1 MIGTVDD
8 TFTLRVAV
16 AADVPALNQLI
27 AESATALSRGYYS
40 APQIAALVQFVF
52 GVDTQL
58 IRDGSYFVLER
69 AGMAVACGGWSARA
83 TLYGGD
89 QDKPDADPRLNP
101 ACDAARIRAFFV
113 HPTAARQ
120 GLGRRLLSH
129 CERQASAAGFRSA
142 ELVATLPGVPLYRAL
157 GYAPIEVMSRTL
169 PDGTPVEFLRMG
181 RSFDMPAT

>member
-58 IRDGSYFVLER
+58 IRDGSYFVLESGRITGSGEGGDGALDEVR
-69 AGMAVACGGWSARA
+69 AAMAV
-83 TLYGGD
+83 
-89 QDKPDADPRLNP
+89 
-101 ACDAARIRAFFV
+101 
-113 HPTAARQ
+113 
-120 GLGRRLLSH
+120 
-129 CERQASAAGFRSA
+129 
-142 ELVATLPGVPLYRAL
+142 
-157 GYAPIEVMSRTL
+157 
-169 PDGTPVEFLRMG
+169 
-181 RSFDMPAT
+181 